1 MLGLERFRH
10 LDNFL
15 WYQSG
20 LGRFFWSMMPWSPA
34 PGWPPPF
41 PNVACAGCEELLA
54 ADTKPIV
61 VYQHKGDRLCRQRAP
76 FCRYCREEMGEMEDW
91 PRGADGRWLKA
102 ADCS

>member
-54 ADTKPIV
+54 REGSELSLRFTWNTFACFCHRT
-61 VYQHKGDRLCRQRAP
+61 HLARLHALRHPTVQIQP
-76 FCRYCREEMGEMEDW
+76 
-91 PRGADGRWLKA
+91 
-102 ADCS
+102 S